1 MPAEPS
7 GMDRGTHTHEQK
19 LSSRDSDSDPH
30 PQLGPRHQSSPTMS
44 ADRDSEILIPANLAS
59 KEQNEPA
66 AGRECPTSCQAQ
78 EVGFSLSPGRE

>member
-30 PQLGPRHQSSPTMS
+30 PQLGPRHQSSPTMRV
-44 ADRDSEILIPANLAS
+44 RDSFPRIWQAKS
-59 KEQNEPA
+59 KT
-66 AGRECPTSCQAQ
+66 CPTSQACSQACQAQ
-78 EVGFSLSPGRE
+78 EVGFPFSPGRE